1 MHPPKKA
8 IVVGFAAAGLVT
20 VGGSAFTASNTVG
33 GDNYA
38 GYGTATVT
46 GATSTGIEH
55 TLSSDGTTINSTLIS
70 FSTDLLAGHNVKAGF
85 GSTSLETCSVDVTAN
100 TATCNYASPF
110 YTTSSAN
117 DFRVS
122 VS

>member
-1 MHPPKKA
+1 MSMFTKTTL
-8 IVVGFAAAGLVT
+8 VGLTAAALVAA
-20 VGGSAFTASNTVG
+20 GGSAFTASNTVN

-38 GYGTATVT
+38 GYGSATVT

-55 TLSSDGTTINSTLIS
+55 TLSADGTTINSTLIT
-70 FSTDLLAGHNVKAGF
+70 FSTDIVAGHNVKAGF
-85 GSTSLETCSVDVTAN
+85 GTTNLETCTADVTAN
-100 TATCNYASPF
+100 TATCTYATG

-117 DFRVS
+117 DFRVA